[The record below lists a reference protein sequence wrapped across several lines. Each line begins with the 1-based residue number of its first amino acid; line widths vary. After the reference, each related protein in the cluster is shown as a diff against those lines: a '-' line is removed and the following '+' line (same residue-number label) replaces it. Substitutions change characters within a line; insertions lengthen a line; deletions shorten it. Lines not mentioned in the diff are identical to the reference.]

1 MKCSVFEVPQA
12 RKFSPLQGVYKGFA
26 LISERRRREIFWI
39 KIIRI
44 TKNKNVSKKIR
55 TKKIQENPRN
65 YLFSSNKNE
74 QNSEDLNQ
82 KIRTVN
88 K

>member
-1 MKCSVFEVPQA
+1 MNFQ
-12 RKFSPLQGVYKGFA
+12 
-26 LISERRRREIFWI
+26 
-39 KIIRI
+39 
-44 TKNKNVSKKIR
+44 KNKNQ
-55 TKKIQENPRN
+55 KIQENPRN

>member
-1 MKCSVFEVPQA
+1 MFP
-12 RKFSPLQGVYKGFA
+12 
-26 LISERRRREIFWI
+26 
-39 KIIRI
+39 
-44 TKNKNVSKKIR
+44 KKIR
-55 TKKIQENPRN
+55 TKKIQENPHN

>member
-1 MKCSVFEVPQA
+1 MFP
-12 RKFSPLQGVYKGFA
+12 
-26 LISERRRREIFWI
+26 
-39 KIIRI
+39 
-44 TKNKNVSKKIR
+44 KK
-55 TKKIQENPRN
+55 ENPRN

-74 QNSEDLNQ
+74 QNSEDLNK

>member
-1 MKCSVFEVPQA
+1 MFQ
-12 RKFSPLQGVYKGFA
+12 
-26 LISERRRREIFWI
+26 
-39 KIIRI
+39 
-44 TKNKNVSKKIR
+44 KNKNQ
-55 TKKIQENPRN
+55 KIQENPRN

>member
-1 MKCSVFEVPQA
+1 MYLKCRRRENFNH
-12 RKFSPLQGVYKGFA
+12 LQGVYKGFV
-26 LISERRRREIFWI
+26 LIYERRRRDFFDLKNNNSKKYECFQ
-39 KIIRI
+39 
-44 TKNKNVSKKIR
+44 KNKNQQ
-55 TKKIQENPRN
+55 IQENPRN
-65 YLFSSNKNE
+65 YMFSSNKNE